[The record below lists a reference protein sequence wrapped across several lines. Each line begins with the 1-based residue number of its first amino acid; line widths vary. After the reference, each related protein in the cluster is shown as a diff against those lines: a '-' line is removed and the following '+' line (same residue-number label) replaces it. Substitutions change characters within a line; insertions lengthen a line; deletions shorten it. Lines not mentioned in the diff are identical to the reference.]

1 MTAPS
6 SIDPAR
12 FLHDQQESASP
23 DLLRSMLTT
32 LINALMARRG
42 RRGLRRP
49 LWPARPGPGGRPQRL
64 LAPGLRVGHDDR
76 PYPSAALPDL
86 RLPQRLAGPARPPV
100 SVEER
105 GTAGP
110 ATRGRRAAPAQ
121 SAAGAGLGRP
131 GVLAALI
138 RHLPR
143 RLRAHRLVTPGTL
156 VRWHRQLEDPAPE
169 SLRERPR
176 RKVRPHRPDRDHRPD
191 ADLRCTP
198 PAVSPAEYAQ
208 HYNGRRPHRSRQLRP
223 PRPGHPAA
231 DLSQEQTKR
240 RPSSAASS
248 TNTTGPRRRPGQ
260 HLWPSSGTHKVIA
273 VGGIEPDP
281 GPHRVREASLAELIR
296 RGRVGSAR
304 PARG

>member
-121 SAAGAGLGRP
+121 SAAGAGLGGP

-198 PAVSPAEYAQ
+198 PAVSPPSMPSTTTDDDLTEAASFARP
-208 HYNGRRPHRSRQLRP
+208 GPATRPPTSPRSRPSADRPRRPHQRI
-223 PRPGHPAA
+223 RPGRVEDQVNICGRVLEPTRSSPWAELNRIPDRTGSA
-231 DLSQEQTKR
+231 KR
-240 RPSSAASS
+240 R
-248 TNTTGPRRRPGQ
+248 
-260 HLWPSSGTHKVIA
+260 WPS
-273 VGGIEPDP
+273 
-281 GPHRVREASLAELIR
+281 
-296 RGRVGSAR
+296 
-304 PARG
+304 